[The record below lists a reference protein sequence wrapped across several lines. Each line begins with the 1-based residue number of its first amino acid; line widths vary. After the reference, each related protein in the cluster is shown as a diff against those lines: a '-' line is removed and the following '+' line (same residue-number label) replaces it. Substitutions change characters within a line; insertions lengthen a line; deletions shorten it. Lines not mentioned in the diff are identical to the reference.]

1 MFFSDSE
8 SETFTLGI
16 SMFYAGASVE
26 EAFSVQ
32 SLVSTPSLQN
42 LIILYKISSNFNNFS
57 DLNVSESE
65 PKMALSE
72 TFTFPMY
79 VKIK

>member
-1 MFFSDSE
+1 
-8 SETFTLGI
+8 
-16 SMFYAGASVE
+16 MFYAGASVE